1 MQFWQCPLLL
11 MVSLIAAI
19 NTQQTPSQRL
29 EPNQVAGL
37 VELHQQLEQS
47 REHQQLQ
54 QPEQPAQA
62 DNKVRSRHYL
72 STAVYISFV
81 YIKMSTASYP
91 LFWAGIS
98 VYCSTE
104 SM

>member
-29 EPNQVAGL
+29 EPNQVAGF
-37 VELHQQLEQS
+37 VQLHKQLEQQQ
-47 REHQQLQ
+47 EQHQQ

-62 DNKVRSRHYL
+62 DNKVRTLCISLWDVILRCHPSSLSSRY
-72 STAVYISFV
+72 F
-81 YIKMSTASYP
+81 
-91 LFWAGIS
+91 S
-98 VYCSTE
+98 VE
-104 SM
+104 SITKLQSHLEK

>member
-29 EPNQVAGL
+29 EPNQVAGF
-37 VELHQQLEQS
+37 VQLHKQLEQQK
-47 REHQQLQ
+47 EQHQQ

-62 DNKVRSRHYL
+62 DNKVIEH
-72 STAVYISFV
+72 
-81 YIKMSTASYP
+81 
-91 LFWAGIS
+91 S
-98 VYCSTE
+98 VYLFGI
-104 SM
+104 

>member
-29 EPNQVAGL
+29 QPNQVAGL
-37 VELHQQLEQS
+37 AELHQQLEQPRDQQS
-47 REHQQLQ
+47 EQHQQ

-62 DNKVRSRHYL
+62 DNKVRSYYYTRAL
-72 STAVYISFV
+72 SLSCRYFMLKDKSIQSLVVVVIF
-81 YIKMSTASYP
+81 
-91 LFWAGIS
+91 
-98 VYCSTE
+98 STE
-104 SM
+104 SI